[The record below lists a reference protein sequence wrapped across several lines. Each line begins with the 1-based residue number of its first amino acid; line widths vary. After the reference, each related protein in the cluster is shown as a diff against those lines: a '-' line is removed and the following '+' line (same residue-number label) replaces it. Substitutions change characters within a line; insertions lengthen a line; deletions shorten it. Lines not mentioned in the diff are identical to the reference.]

1 FHQYITR
8 NLQMDSDLMQ
18 DFTQKIEQ
26 YLQQWLQQV
35 ISSIDVNRI
44 SVDDMKAFLNLEH
57 IHLQHTKHIQLKESV
72 PLTLAKENYLNV
84 MSNVAYQSIRETLS
98 NKCFNTHRS
107 DCWPTAL
114 IFKNMLEGT
123 IQVIPYRE
131 DSSNSQVDVSSVWQ
145 WIQQLS
151 EADVDV
157 FDSLCSFFLSHAAH
171 RED

>member
-1 FHQYITR
+1 EFCHWFKHYLAVQVLTYMEQAMGRSKLESLPDQELNQQFHQYITR

-44 SVDDMKAFLNLEH
+44 SVDDMKAFLNLGQ

-84 MSNVAYQSIRETLS
+84 M
-98 NKCFNTHRS
+98 
-107 DCWPTAL
+107 
-114 IFKNMLEGT
+114 
-123 IQVIPYRE
+123 
-131 DSSNSQVDVSSVWQ
+131 
-145 WIQQLS
+145 
-151 EADVDV
+151 
-157 FDSLCSFFLSHAAH
+157 
-171 RED
+171 